1 MRWQDERVIT
11 MKRLRYFAAFVL
23 AAMAC
28 ASACLC
34 TGCGNERLSDGGVE
48 MNDTFYNPVNL
59 VGHDPWYYKHGDT
72 YYYVVCE
79 QIDGDQAITITRS
92 ESLTTLYPDFNDPAV
107 TKIVSPVSALG
118 IQQIWAPEMFFF
130 EGHWYLLFT
139 AAPLVFDEPDGVDGA
154 RRTYIMKS
162 ETGDAF
168 GEYGM
173 PIKLELPQDK
183 RSIDATF
190 MDYGGKQYVIWSGWP
205 NRVHTAFWTQNLYI
219 TELVTGDPT
228 RVKDT
233 SDDARYLISEPEED
247 WERLGSSQNEGP
259 CVTFAPDGTPILMYS
274 ASYSGSDGYCIA
286 YLKLVGEDPL
296 MRESWEKCKEP
307 LMQTELLEK
316 DVISPG
322 HNSVVRSPDGT
333 EDWIVYH
340 AAKYSGAGW
349 DRTLRLQKMTW
360 DGNTPVVELSAWT
373 QELPLPSGDKSEKV
387 RYEAENA
394 LLLNES
400 YTREFEEGNGFTY
413 ASGNTAVAFSDENG
427 GVTFD
432 ITAKR
437 AGKAVLS
444 FRYSNAQDLAGEK
457 TAEVELNGKRS
468 VLSVPYTRY
477 EELFTLS
484 QMNVTLQDGRNV
496 ITFHGKSNLLLDC
509 LIITYL

>member
-1 MRWQDERVIT
+1 MNRPRRVAA
-11 MKRLRYFAAFVL
+11 MGLAAAFC
-23 AAMAC
+23 AA
-28 ASACLC
+28 LLP
-34 TGCGNERLSDGGVE
+34 GCGGTGDGGEE

-72 YYYVVCE
+72 YYYVVCTTLNGE
-79 QIDGDQAITITRS
+79 QALTITRS
-92 ESLTTLYPDFNDPAV
+92 RSLTTLYPDFGNESV
-107 TKIVSPVSALG
+107 THTVSSVSALG

-130 EGHWYLLFT
+130 GGHWYLLFT
-139 AAPLVFDEPDGVDGA
+139 AAPLVFDEPDGIDGA

-162 ETGDAF
+162 ETADAF
-168 GEYGM
+168 GAYEM
-173 PIKLELPQDK
+173 PVKLALPQDK

-205 NRVHTAFWTQNLYI
+205 DRVHTAFWTQNLYI

-228 RVKDT
+228 QVKDT
-233 SDDARYLISEPEED
+233 SDGARYLISEPTLD

-259 CVTFAPDGTPILMYS
+259 CVTFAPDGTPVLMYS

-286 YLKLVGEDPL
+286 YLKLVGNDPL
-296 MRESWEKCKEP
+296 VRESWEKCAEP
-307 LMQTELLEK
+307 LMETELTQK

-322 HNSVVRSPDGT
+322 HNSVVKSPDGT

-360 DGNTPVVELSAWT
+360 EGNTPVVDLAAWT
-373 QELPLPSGDKSEKV
+373 QELPLPSGDVSEKV
-387 RYEAENA
+387 RYEAEKA
-394 LLLNES
+394 HFSGACAEVG
-400 YTREFEEGNGFTY
+400 FEEGEGFSY
-413 ASGNTAVAFSDENG
+413 ASRNRAVGFGEE
-427 GVTFD
+427 GVVAFD

-437 AGKAVLS
+437 AGRAVLS
-444 FRYSNAQDLAGEK
+444 FRYSNAQDRAGAV
-457 TAEVELNGKRS
+457 TSRVEVNGAAHT
-468 VLSVPYTRY
+468 LSVPYTRY

-484 QMNVTLQDGRNV
+484 QMNVTLKEGRNV
-496 ITFHGKSNLLLDC
+496 ITFSGTSDLLLDC

>member
-1 MRWQDERVIT
+1 
-11 MKRLRYFAAFVL
+11 
-23 AAMAC
+23 
-28 ASACLC
+28 
-34 TGCGNERLSDGGVE
+34 
-48 MNDTFYNPVNL
+48 
-59 VGHDPWYYKHGDT
+59 
-72 YYYVVCE
+72 
-79 QIDGDQAITITRS
+79 
-92 ESLTTLYPDFNDPAV
+92 
-107 TKIVSPVSALG
+107 
-118 IQQIWAPEMFFF
+118 
-130 EGHWYLLFT
+130 
-139 AAPLVFDEPDGVDGA
+139 
-154 RRTYIMKS
+154 
-162 ETGDAF
+162 
-168 GEYGM
+168 
-173 PIKLELPQDK
+173 
-183 RSIDATF
+183 
-190 MDYGGKQYVIWSGWP
+190 
-205 NRVHTAFWTQNLYI
+205 
-219 TELVTGDPT
+219 
-228 RVKDT
+228 
-233 SDDARYLISEPEED
+233 
-247 WERLGSSQNEGP
+247 
-259 CVTFAPDGTPILMYS
+259 MYS

-322 HNSVVRSPDGT
+322 HNSVVKSPDGT

-468 VLSVPYTRY
+468 ILSVPYTRY